1 MKKIGITGGV
11 GAGKSFVCQLIEE
24 KGFPVFYSDVVAK
37 EIMTTDKLLIQQVI
51 SNFGEQSYLEDKSL
65 NKTYIAELI
74 FNDHTKRELLNS
86 LVHPAVYRAFEN
98 WCQQQTSK
106 WVFIES
112 ALMIDT
118 GNHERLDVVILV
130 VADQETRLER
140 IAKRDDTTF
149 EKIMERMNAQSDDTY
164 KKQFADFVIDNSK
177 GKDVKAQLDK
187 ILEKM

>member
-37 EIMTTDKLLIQQVI
+37 EIMTTDKLLIQQII
-51 SNFGEQSYLEDKSL
+51 SNFGKQSYLEDKSL

-74 FNDHTKRELLNS
+74 FNDNTKRELLNS
-86 LVHPAVYRAFEN
+86 LVHPAVYRAFEK
-98 WCQQQTSK
+98 WCQQQTSE
-106 WVFIES
+106 WVFLES

-118 GNHERLDVVILV
+118 GNHELLDIVILV
-130 VADQETRLER
+130 VADHETRMER
-140 IAKRDDTTF
+140 IAKRDDIGF

-177 GKDVKAQLDK
+177 GKDVKAQLDSV
-187 ILEKM
+187 LEKI

>member
-24 KGFPVFYSDVVAK
+24 KELPVFYSDVVAK
-37 EIMTTDKLLIQQVI
+37 EIMTTDKLLIQQII
-51 SNFGEQSYLEDKSL
+51 SNFGKQSYLEDKLL

-74 FNDHTKRELLNS
+74 FNNNSKRELLNS

-98 WCQQQTSK
+98 WCQQQTSE

-140 IAKRDDTTF
+140 IAKRDETTF
-149 EKIMERMNAQSDDTY
+149 EKIMDRMNAQSDDTY

-177 GKDVKAQLDK
+177 GKDVKVQLDK